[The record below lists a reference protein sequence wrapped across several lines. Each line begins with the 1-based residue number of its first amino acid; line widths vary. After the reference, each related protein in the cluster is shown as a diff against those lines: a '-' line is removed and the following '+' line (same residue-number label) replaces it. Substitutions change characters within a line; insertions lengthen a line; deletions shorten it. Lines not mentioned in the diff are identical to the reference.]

1 METTSIA
8 FILEF
13 DEIQTF
19 FAHKL
24 LCFSLILGIDLN
36 FGTDLNLTIVRYDCL
51 IILEILK
58 QQRIP

>member
-36 FGTDLNLTIVRYDCL
+36 FGTDLNLTIHNRSAL
-51 IILEILK
+51 
-58 QQRIP
+58 